1 MAEISQSTFQ
11 ETVSHYL
18 IRHRSILD
26 VESKLSEATARV
38 NRAIAKSVT
47 TCGCISI
54 DASRQRFPTELS
66 LNEVRELMKSHL
78 GGKLCEKCREVLE
91 TEIGMTLFY
100 LAAVCSLFDL
110 DLEEILRKEHARVSS
125 LGVFHLT

>member
-1 MAEISQSTFQ
+1 VAELSESTFQ
-11 ETVSHYL
+11 GTVTEYL

-26 VESKLSEATARV
+26 VESKLAEATARV
-38 NRAIAKSVT
+38 NRAIAKAVT

-54 DASRQRFPTELS
+54 HATRQRFPAELS
-66 LNEVRELMKSHL
+66 LTEVRELMQSHL
-78 GGKLCEKCREVLE
+78 DGKLCDRCREALE

-100 LAAVCSLFDL
+100 LAAVSALFGL
-110 DLEEILRKEHARVSS
+110 DLEAILKKEHARVAT

>member
-1 MAEISQSTFQ
+1 VAEISQGTFQ
-11 ETVSHYL
+11 ETVSQYL

-26 VESKLSEATARV
+26 VESKLGEAAARV

-47 TCGCISI
+47 ACGCISI
-54 DASRQRFPTELS
+54 QASRQRFPAELS
-66 LNEVRELMKSHL
+66 LNEVRGMMKTHVD
-78 GGKLCEKCREVLE
+78 GTLCEKCREVLE

-110 DLEEILRKEHARVSS
+110 DLEEILRKEHARVAT